1 MIYQSFLSTHP
12 YYLYD
17 NNVLFQDGKETTAN
31 KLFRELKSNLSK
43 FDLDVTYVNTLE
55 GKKLIIFMYEGFSDE
70 VNEKGIGV
78 MDNEFQNFDKND
90 ISEMKDSLKL
100 FLDYIKAN
108 GSKELNEELAKMKLV
123 DVSHYIYFSK
133 TEEE

>member
-17 NNVLFQDGKETTAN
+17 NKDLFQEGKALTAN
-31 KLFRELKSNLSK
+31 KLLKELKSNLSK
-43 FDLDVTYVNTLE
+43 FDLDVTFVNTLE
-55 GKKLIIFMYEGFSDE
+55 GKKLVIFMYEGFSDE
-70 VNEKGIGV
+70 VNENGVGV
-78 MDNEFQNFDKND
+78 MDSEFQNFDSND
-90 ISEMKDSLKL
+90 IDEMKDSLKL
-100 FLDYIKAN
+100 FLDYVKSN

-133 TEEE
+133 VEE